1 MPHQMHELVEP
12 SLAVV
17 DGLARVVFFLGVVGV
32 EEAADARMA
41 RAIDV
46 KQLAVAPYAAP
57 PPDVHLG
64 LGSEFTRGQLDR
76 SRKHV
81 RLRIR
86 IHPGPW
92 RLAAEM
98 RLGEVPFAPDI
109 EQVLDSVEVEEER
122 VAAAAG
128 EKSVGAR
135 LDDIRLGGEGDLG
148 VGDDFRPYRF
158 GRARLRARRYEYAN
172 GLPAVLR
179 LREHIAERDVRQIIA
194 VGIDVEAIDC
204 VGMKCV
210 RVGICI
216 EDDHGSALVS
226 GRLECVQV
234 TEVESLIA
242 ERRAETESGE
252 MV

>member
-1 MPHQMHELVEP
+1 
-12 SLAVV
+12 
-17 DGLARVVFFLGVVGV
+17 
-32 EEAADARMA
+32 
-41 RAIDV
+41 DV
-46 KQLAVAPYAAP
+46 
-57 PPDVHLG
+57 
-64 LGSEFTRGQLDR
+64 
-76 SRKHV
+76 
-81 RLRIR
+81 
-86 IHPGPW
+86 
-92 RLAAEM
+92 
-98 RLGEVPFAPDI
+98 
-109 EQVLDSVEVEEER
+109 EQVLHSVEVEEER

-128 EKSVGAR
+128 EKSAGAR

-148 VGDDFRPYRF
+148 VGDYLRPDRF
-158 GRARLRARRYEYAN
+158 GRARLRARRREYAN
-172 GLPAVLR
+172 GLPVVLR

-234 TEVESLIA
+234 TEVESLLA
-242 ERRAETESGE
+242 GRRAEPESGE

>member
-17 DGLARVVFFLGVVGV
+17 DGFARVVFFLGVIGV
-32 EEAADARMA
+32 EEATNARTA

-46 KQLAVAPYAAP
+46 KQLAVAPYTAP
-57 PPDVHLG
+57 SPDVHLG
-64 LGSEFTRGQLDR
+64 LGSDFARGQLDR

-86 IHPGPW
+86 INPGPW

-98 RLGEVPFAPDI
+98 RLGEVPFTPDI

-135 LDDIRLGGEGDLG
+135 LDDIRFGGEGDLG
-148 VGDDFRPYRF
+148 VGDDLRPYRF
-158 GRARLRARRYEYAN
+158 GRARLRARRREYAN
-172 GLPAVLR
+172 GLLAVLR
-179 LREHIAERDVRQIIA
+179 LREHIAERDVCQVIA
-194 VGIDVEAIDC
+194 VGIDVQAIDC
-204 VGMKCV
+204 IGMKCV
-210 RVGICI
+210 RVWICI
-216 EDDHGSALVS
+216 EDDYGSVLVS
-226 GRLECVQV
+226 GGLECVQV
-234 TEVESLIA
+234 AEVESLIA
-242 ERRAETESGE
+242 KRRAETESSE

>member
-1 MPHQMHELVEP
+1 MRRYFFECGVPRYGN
-12 SLAVV
+12 SLRTSVW
-17 DGLARVVFFLGVVGV
+17 GLRPV
-32 EEAADARMA
+32 
-41 RAIDV
+41 
-46 KQLAVAPYAAP
+46 
-57 PPDVHLG
+57 
-64 LGSEFTRGQLDR
+64 TRRQLDH

-98 RLGEVPFAPDI
+98 GLGEVPFTPDI
-109 EQVLDSVEVEEER
+109 EQVLDSIEVEEKR

-128 EKSVGAR
+128 EKSVRAR
-135 LDDIRLGGEGDLG
+135 LDDIRLRGEGDLG
-148 VGDDFRPYRF
+148 VGDDLRSYRF
-158 GRARLRARRYEYAN
+158 GRARLRARRREYAN

-179 LREHIAERDVRQIIA
+179 LRKHIAERDVRQVIA
-194 VGIDVEAIDC
+194 VVIDVQAIDC

-210 RVGICI
+210 RVGVCI
-216 EDDHGSALVS
+216 EDDHGSVLVS

-234 TEVESLIA
+234 AEVESLIA
-242 ERRAETESGE
+242 KRWTETESGE